1 MGCCNNPNY
10 QSRKARESINRSAY
24 EACQCADRSCECKD
38 LAEQY
43 AQNAEDTWNDFQTR
57 YLGAYAVAP
66 VTSTTGA
73 LYFNS
78 VSNTMFVWNGTSWQT
93 ADFNEFTA
101 FLATGTT
108 TARNLVTRTSEVF
121 NVRDFGAVGDGVTN
135 DRNAFQAAFNAANAA
150 GGGVVY
156 MPPGRYRKADT
167 AGNLWTIYS
176 NTSLV
181 GEGDES
187 VIFFDDRST
196 QARSGNDMIITDPA
210 IETQNIEFKN
220 FKVEGTLLTELN
232 MTNQKFCFT
241 GNRINGLRFEN
252 ITMVGLRAMA
262 TAFNQVKNGIFTGNR
277 LEYIALDGLRA
288 TSSQNVIF
296 SNNTFKAVTDDCIA
310 AHTYNSDSPRAGGFI
325 ITGNTIEASQG
336 IKVLGAKELVISNNV
351 MRRTLRTPIHIETTG
366 AANIEG
372 QTNFLSINI
381 TGNTIC
387 DTFGNRGTT
396 SAIYCI
402 YQNGRSKQALAQQP
416 GVSTSPYEYNYL
428 TDINNGTT
436 VKSGAF
442 GVNITNNIISRTLGD
457 VAQYSD
463 FGYGQLFDRTT
474 SGFWS
479 NPSVNFSSQLTHG
492 IIFGS
497 GVNGLNIS
505 DNTISGTTFTGIN
518 LVNNISS
525 NIIDFNNVTISRNTI
540 IDVVGYGLFCNTS
553 GSGVGASNILITSNT
568 FDIDPFFR
576 NANHAANNT
585 WTATSGAAGII
596 NLFLIGLYASDNVF
610 KNCASTGLQGPPI
623 IYPSGRNY
631 IYADFTSGGVNDA
644 GTNYGVRFIPAFK
657 NNIVIPIFGDP
668 TASNYGQI
676 RNTIVTTSFAQPT
689 SGYYIRGAF
698 VDNANPTVTGT
709 LGSQYTI
716 SGWFRLTTGNA
727 HVANTD
733 WVEVRA
739 LTGT

>member
-1 MGCCNNPNY
+1 MTCSCPPSQNKP
-10 QSRKARESINRSAY
+10 KDSALAASY
-24 EACQCADRSCECKD
+24 ANKSCQCAA
-38 LAEQY
+38 LAQ
-43 AQNAEDTWNDFQTR
+43 AALNSFQLV
-57 YLGAYAVAP
+57 YLGALSSAP
-66 VTSTTGA
+66 VTSTVGA
-73 LYFNS
+73 LYFDTS
-78 VSNTMFVWNGTSWQT
+78 SDTMFVWNGTSWQT

-101 FLATGTT
+101 FFATGTT

-121 NVRDFGAVGDGVTN
+121 NVRDFGAVGDGVTD
-135 DRNAFQAAFNAANAA
+135 DRNAFQAAFDEANAA

-156 MPPGRYRKADT
+156 IPAGRYRKADT
-167 AGNLWTIYS
+167 ANNVWTIYS
-176 NTSLV
+176 NTSLA
-181 GEGDES
+181 GEGDQS
-187 VIFFDDRST
+187 VIFFDDKST
-196 QARSGNDMIITDPA
+196 QVRSGNDMIITDPSG
-210 IETQNIEFKN
+210 TGNIEFKN

-241 GNRINGLRFEN
+241 GNNINGLRFEN

-310 AHTYNSDSPRAGGFI
+310 AHAYNADSPRAGSFI
-325 ITGNTIEASQG
+325 ITNNTIEASQG
-336 IKVLGAKELVISNNV
+336 IKVLGAKELIISNNV
-351 MRRTLRTPIHIETTG
+351 MRRMLRTPIHIETTG

-372 QTNFLSINI
+372 QTNSLSINI
-381 TGNTIC
+381 TGNTIS
-387 DTFGNRGTT
+387 DTFGDRGTN

-416 GVSTSPYEYNYL
+416 GVSTLPYDYNYL
-428 TDINNGTT
+428 TNINNGAT
-436 VKSGAF
+436 VRSGMF
-442 GVNITNNIISRTLGD
+442 GFNITNNIISRTLGD
-457 VAQYSD
+457 TAQYSN
-463 FGYGQLFDRTT
+463 FGYGQLFDRITT
-474 SGFWS
+474 GFYS
-479 NPSVNFSSQLTHG
+479 NPAVNSASQITHG

-497 GVNGLNIS
+497 GINGLNIS

-518 LVNNISS
+518 LVNITTS

-540 IDVVGYGLFCNTS
+540 IDVVGYGILCNTS

-568 FDIDPFFR
+568 FDIDPFYR

-585 WTATSGAAGII
+585 WTATSGAAGIL
-596 NLFLIGLYASDNVF
+596 NSFLIGLYVSDNVF

-631 IYADFTSGGVNDA
+631 IYADFTIGGPNDA
-644 GTNYGVRFIPAFK
+644 GTNYGVRLIPAFK

-676 RNTIVTTSFAQPT
+676 RNTIVKTSFTQPA
-689 SGYYIRGAF
+689 SGYYISGTF
-698 VDNANPTVTGT
+698 VENANPVVAGT

-733 WVEVRA
+733 WVECRA